1 MLRKRKF
8 GVLVDLRGA
17 FLPTFRRKNAREK
30 GQCLKDKFSV
40 GFVSTVKLKV
50 WEEDVESK
58 KAAETYV
65 EVCQKR

>member
-1 MLRKRKF
+1 MMLRKRKF

-50 WEEDVESK
+50 
-58 KAAETYV
+58 
-65 EVCQKR
+65 